1 MKTKFTSILKDKCK
15 DFGLTEQAI
24 KELAEM
30 GFEGL
35 TDESSEEDLSK
46 AVEKLVPVAKMMQKE
61 ITRKFDKNKK
71 PSEDK
76 PSKPE
81 DKPDEG
87 KGEGVEMPAWAKAL
101 NDKMDA
107 LKAEN
112 DSLKAEKAK
121 SDRKSSIQATAKK
134 MGIPEALM
142 KHYHIDDDA
151 DIETSLTEFK
161 QDLISSN
168 LMPKD
173 ATHESSR
180 VEATMK
186 ESAKSWANTLADK

>member
-15 DFGLTEQAI
+15 DFGLTDKAI
-24 KELAEM
+24 ADLVEL

-46 AVEKLVPVAKMMQKE
+46 SVEKIVPFAKMMQKE
-61 ITRKFDKNKK
+61 ITRKTTKK
-71 PSEDK
+71 SQSEEK
-76 PSKPE
+76 PSKE
-81 DKPDEG
+81 EG
-87 KGEGVEMPAWAKAL
+87 KGNEGEGEGVEMPAWAKAL

-142 KHYHIDDDA
+142 KHYHIEDDA
-151 DIETSLTEFK
+151 DIEQSLTEYK

-180 VEATMK
+180 IEAQMQ
-186 ESAKSWANTLADK
+186 ESALDWAKNLPNK